1 MTFTDALAAIFN
13 EVGLLFPVTVLVIAL
28 IGSIAVA
35 VFYYR
40 QYVKY
45 RELYFDELRAMREFF
60 TGQRGSPSV
69 SASPSLSPSASQS
82 PSASPSPSPS
92 V

>member
-1 MTFTDALAAIFN
+1 MTFTEALSAVFDEA
-13 EVGLLFPVTVLVIAL
+13 GLLFAIVILVIAL
-28 IGSIAVA
+28 IGSVAIA

-40 QYVKY
+40 QHVKY

-69 SASPSLSPSASQS
+69 SVSPSMSPSASQS
-82 PSASPSPSPS
+82 PSASPSPS